1 MPVSNSGL
9 DQFEVDVKS
18 ENGSF
23 VASVPKLGL
32 EARGATPQAA
42 LDELQ
47 EKQRALVAA
56 LTPALGSAAPLS
68 AAAGQ
73 SRLMGSGDIRPF
85 AMKAGIVLVAVVV
98 GVYFVTQ
105 QLQRLAEVAAY
116 NVQTSLR
123 QATAGGVEFWSP
135 IEINLA
141 RLADPS
147 NDVAPEKRARQ
158 LREIRTVVDRWRP
171 FVTEILAI
179 LIPEDKLGK
188 VPGSPDGS
196 STPGGG

>member
-18 ENGSF
+18 DNGSF

-32 EARGATPQAA
+32 EARGATAQAA

-47 EKQRALVAA
+47 EKQRVLFVA
-56 LTPALGSAAPLS
+56 LTPVSEPAAPLS
-68 AAAGQ
+68 AAAGR

-85 AMKAGIVLVAVVV
+85 AIKTGIVLVAVVV

-116 NVQTSLR
+116 NLQTSVR
-123 QATAGGVEFWSP
+123 QAGGSEFWSKV
-135 IEINLA
+135 EDGLEG
-141 RLADPS
+141 LADPS
-147 NDVAPEKRARQ
+147 NDLPPEKKARQ
-158 LREIRTVVDRWRP
+158 LKEIRTVVDRWRP

-188 VPGSPDGS
+188 VPGSQDGA